1 MSFLIYHLQ
10 LSECV
15 YPLLMFNLVNTK
27 SVMHQE
33 AQVMRAHKT
42 IATKNAN
49 LEKKCF
55 TST

>member
-10 LSECV
+10 LSECI
-15 YPLLMFNLVNTK
+15 YPLLMFNLVNTEP
-27 SVMHQE
+27 VMHQG
-33 AQVMRAHKT
+33 AQVRRAHKT
-42 IATKNAN
+42 IAMKHAN